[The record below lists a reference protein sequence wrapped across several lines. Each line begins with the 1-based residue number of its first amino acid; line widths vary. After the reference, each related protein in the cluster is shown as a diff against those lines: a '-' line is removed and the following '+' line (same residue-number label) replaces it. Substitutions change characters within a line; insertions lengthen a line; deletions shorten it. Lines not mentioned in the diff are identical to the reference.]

1 MYIHFC
7 EFFYVIALL
16 LPLFRIRIVILDA
29 VFDIN
34 SNSIQNCA
42 QAWSDLINIF

>member
-16 LPLFRIRIVILDA
+16 LPLFRIVILDA